1 MKRLALLLAAS
12 ATLLVPAA
20 PAFAGPAQVDGARA
34 DAVSTPATAAA
45 HLDGV
50 SRIPPQYCFAI
61 LGSDFE
67 RLVCSSS

>member
-1 MKRLALLLAAS
+1 LLLAVS

-20 PAFAGPAQVDGARA
+20 PAFAAAAPA
-34 DAVSTPATAAA
+34 STPA
-45 HLDGV
+45 HVEGV

>member
-20 PAFAGPAQVDGARA
+20 PALAAPAPPSA
-34 DAVSTPATAAA
+34 PA
-45 HLDGV
+45 HVDGV
-50 SRIPPQYCFAI
+50 SKIPPRFCLAI

-67 RLVCSSS
+67 RLACSSS